1 LVYTLW
7 VLASCLGS
15 GTIRLLFLFKQK
27 EFLHFHTE
35 FALNLANLITTLEIS
50 DNKKEHF
57 FRSLTRKWRFRLL
70 FTVST
75 AIFVDAY
82 MIYLNTSFGSS
93 FLYKMMDNIHS
104 ILFTAH
110 FFSPIILDYFVSV
123 YGWYMELILEQ
134 LEFSQESKNN
144 EQNLINQNNHHHH
157 DFLKKIYNLLECFS
171 KLEEQVAKNTR

>member
-1 LVYTLW
+1 
-7 VLASCLGS
+7 
-15 GTIRLLFLFKQK
+15 
-27 EFLHFHTE
+27 
-35 FALNLANLITTLEIS
+35 
-50 DNKKEHF
+50 
-57 FRSLTRKWRFRLL
+57 
-70 FTVST
+70 
-75 AIFVDAY
+75 
-82 MIYLNTSFGSS
+82 
-93 FLYKMMDNIHS
+93 MMDNIHS